1 MNKEQVD
8 DGGDLMEVKE
18 RSLRLDQAR
27 KIELLIQQLGLA
39 QDDLLKPL
47 VSDLDT
53 RSDDELEDLIRELPS
68 GFYRTEVRAT
78 LNRRKGY

>member
-1 MNKEQVD
+1 MNQA
-8 DGGDLMEVKE
+8 E
-18 RSLRLDQAR
+18 RKLRLDQAHR
-27 KIELLIQQLGLA
+27 IDLLIQQLNLA